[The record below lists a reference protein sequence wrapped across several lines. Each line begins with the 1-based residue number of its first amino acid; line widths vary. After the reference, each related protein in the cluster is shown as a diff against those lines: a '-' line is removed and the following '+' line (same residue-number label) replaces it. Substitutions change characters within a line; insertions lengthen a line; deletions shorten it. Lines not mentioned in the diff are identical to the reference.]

1 MLKAKVEVLQQSQ
14 RDHKAEFFR
23 HLLGEDL
30 GQLGT
35 KELDQLERKLD
46 TTLKQ
51 VRSTKTQYMLDQ
63 LSELQQKEETLVE
76 VNKALTRKL
85 EESTAATQPPWAAE
99 EQNVSYRRQPAQ
111 PEGFFEPLECNNTLQ
126 IGYNAVVPDHL
137 NVGTSTPSPSGVI
150 PGWML

>member
-1 MLKAKVEVLQQSQ
+1 MHNTKPKCCHVHKQNSYQEYLKLKAKVEVLQQSQ
-14 RDHKAEFFR
+14 R

-76 VNKALTRKL
+76 VNKALRRKL

-111 PEGFFEPLECNNTLQ
+111 PEDFFEPLECNNTFQ
-126 IGYNAVVPDHL
+126 IGYVSHPYCQ
-137 NVGTSTPSPSGVI
+137 SI
-150 PGWML
+150 

>member
-1 MLKAKVEVLQQSQ
+1 MHSTKPKCCHVLKQNSYQEYLKLKAKVEVLQQSQ
-14 RDHKAEFFR
+14 R

-51 VRSTKTQYMLDQ
+51 VRSTK
-63 LSELQQKEETLVE
+63 EETLVE
-76 VNKALTRKL
+76 VNKALRRKL

-111 PEGFFEPLECNNTLQ
+111 PEVFFEPLECTNTLQ
-126 IGYNAVVPDHL
+126 IGYNSVVPDHL